1 MEYFYKKER
10 NHDATDYFD
19 AETLEAWKR
28 FNSLVFEEGKLSKKM
43 KELIAVAC
51 TYITR
56 RPYCIEGHAKKA
68 LEEGATKEE
77 IAEAIAVAAALN
89 AGASLAHMNFAL
101 DVEV

>member
-1 MEYFYKKER
+1 
-10 NHDATDYFD
+10 
-19 AETLEAWKR
+19 
-28 FNSLVFEEGKLSKKM
+28 M

-56 RPYCIEGHAKKA
+56 CPYCIKGYARKA

-77 IAEAIAVAAALN
+77 IAEAIAVAVAPN
-89 AGASLAHMNFAL
+89 AGESLAHINVAL